1 MTTAGNVHQGWKALP
16 VGNLSDVIGSGTC
29 LILAPHPD
37 DESLGCGGLIA
48 SCVAAGRTPLVVILT
63 DGAGSHPNS
72 RTFPPD
78 RLRAVRAQEARDA
91 VGCVG
96 LPPGR
101 VVLMSE

>member
-48 SCVAAGRTPLVVILT
+48 ACVAAGPPPIVVILT
-63 DGAGSHPNS
+63 DGAGSHHSPS
-72 RTFPPD
+72 YPPE
-78 RLRAVRAQEARDA
+78 RLRAVREQEARQA
-91 VGCVG
+91 VAHLG
-96 LPPGR
+96 LPPDR
-101 VVLMSE
+101 I